1 MVRRMGEEKSQEL
14 KIVDVNFKSSFK
26 FWLAY
31 LVVQVI
37 AMLIV
42 FGIMTAMIGWIST
55 IISKLPYPPPGAAF
69 GLLMQHLL

>member
-1 MVRRMGEEKSQEL
+1 MGEEKSQEL

-37 AMLIV
+37 AMLVV

-55 IISKLPYPPPGAAF
+55 IISQLPTTPSAVL